1 MTDPTMAL
9 LEYLGK
15 FGLQLDDKLIRE
27 GVRAVI
33 QAVIEAE
40 VTQRIGAKRYERSPE
55 RTTQRNGFRERPYE
69 TRVGEVTLQ
78 VPKLREGSYFPSFLE
93 PRRRAEKALLAVVQ
107 SAYVEGV
114 STRKVDSL
122 LQSLGL
128 TGIDKSAVS
137 RICKDLD
144 EPVKAF
150 RERPLEGDY
159 PYVWLDATYLK
170 VRQNHRVVSMAAVV
184 AIGVRETGEREV
196 LGLAVG
202 ASEEASFWTEFLRS
216 LVHRGLR
223 GVQLVISD
231 AHEGLRAALGQVLSG
246 ASWQR
251 CRVHFMRNVL
261 AHVTKADRSVVAA
274 ALRTIFAQPNRA
286 AAGQQLALV
295 AEKMAPRWPKA
306 AELLRAAEE
315 EVLAYMAFPP
325 EHWTRLYSTNP
336 LERLNIAKHPVRKE
350 IKRRTNVVGIFPDVA
365 AVERLVGAVLMDID
379 DEWQV
384 DRRYFSQ
391 ESMHTL
397 YAPEEQLRLTAPL
410 HLEPIH

>member
-15 FGLQLDDKLIRE
+15 FGLQLDDDLIRE

-40 VTQRIGAKRYERSPE
+40 VTQRIGAKPYERTTE
-55 RTTQRNGFRERPYE
+55 RVTQRNGYRERPYE
-69 TRVGEVTLQ
+69 TRVGEVTLL

-114 STRKVDSL
+114 STRKVDTL

-137 RICKDLD
+137 RVCQALD

-170 VRQNHRVVSMAAVV
+170 VRQNHRVVSMAGVV
-184 AIGVRETGEREV
+184 AIGVRATGEREV
-196 LGLAVG
+196 LGFAVG
-202 ASEEASFWTEFLRS
+202 ASEEASFWLEFLRS
-216 LVHRGLR
+216 LVHRGLQ
-223 GVQLVISD
+223 GVQLAISD
-231 AHEGLRAALGQVLSG
+231 AHEGLKAALGQVLSG

-274 ALRTIFAQPNRA
+274 ALRTIFAQPDRPS
-286 AAGQQLALV
+286 AGQQLALV

-315 EVLAYMAFPP
+315 EVLAYMAFP
-325 EHWTRLYSTNP
+325 EAHWTRLYSTNP
-336 LERLNIAKHPVRKE
+336 LERLNKE

-384 DRRYFSQ
+384 DRHYFSQ
-391 ESMHTL
+391 ESMHAL
-397 YAPEEQLRLTAPL
+397 YAPEEQQRLSASL